1 MIHDVHPPILGG
13 KDKQGHESLAQ
24 VVKVILLV
32 YPSVF
37 FVLKT
42 LKPVSDI
49 LVYNV
54 WSITV
59 KEQPFEQLNNKFGK
73 MLKI

>member
-1 MIHDVHPPILGG
+1 MVHDVHPAILGG
-13 KDKQGHESLAQ
+13 ENKQGHESLAQ
-24 VVKVILLV
+24 VVKVVLLV

-37 FVLKT
+37 FILKT
-42 LKPVSDI
+42 LKLVSDI

-59 KEQPFEQLNNKFGK
+59 KEQPFEQLNKKFGK
-73 MLKI
+73 ILKM